1 MVRVS
6 CGVQVRFLSELV
18 EKVLVSFKLDLS
30 LHKWSRFTHVSLTE
44 VGYGHEVNVFSFI
57 VKWTVTHF
65 IPPTNHNFSWLSLLQ
80 NTFVVCTRSNVLALL
95 DTRHCFYKVELSSK
109 LPIRGLLL
117 VNHLCIDAVFK
128 GRKRL
133 IWISE
138 LGRLVVNVNFFWS
151 IICRFRGIGSR
162 SQTFDNRII
171 FSSFYTFSLNCLLL
185 SLFFIQIRK
194 VIDNFLSDFSVILKI
209 FYGWL
214 RRFLFF

>member
-6 CGVQVRFLSELV
+6 FGVQVRFLSELV
-18 EKVLVSFKLDLS
+18 EKVLVSLKLDLS
-30 LHKWSRFTHVSLTE
+30 LHEWSRFTHVSLTE
-44 VGYGHEVNVFSFI
+44 VRYGHEVNVFSFI

-117 VNHLCIDAVFK
+117 VNHLCIYAVFK

-133 IWISE
+133 QWISE
-138 LGRLVVNVNFFWS
+138 LGRVVNVNFVCL
-151 IICRFRGIGSR
+151 IIWRFRGIGSR

-171 FSSFYTFSLNCLLL
+171 FSSFDTFSLNCLLL

-194 VIDNFLSDFSVILKI
+194 VFSSFLSDFSVILKI

-214 RRFLFF
+214 RRFLLF